1 MRVSQEKSKFFKKS
15 VEYLGFIVSCA
26 GLTTSPD
33 KIKAIEAFQPPTS
46 LYSLRSFMGPC
57 SYYRCFIKSFAT
69 IARPL
74 TEILKGENGKVSANQ
89 SRKIKIELSPKQV
102 ESFEKLKKIL
112 ASEDVVLA
120 YPDFNKPFDLTTD
133 ASAHGLGAVL
143 SQENRPITRIS
154 RTIRDNDMLFA
165 TNERELLA
173 IVWALKNLRNYLY
186 GVRKLNIYTD
196 HQPLTYAVS
205 EKIQMP

>member
-46 LYSLRSFMGPC
+46 LYSLRSFMGVC
-57 SYYRCFIKSFAT
+57 SYYMCFIKSFAT

-74 TEILKGENGKVSANQ
+74 TEILKGVNVKVSANQ

-102 ESFEKLKKIL
+102 ESFEK
-112 ASEDVVLA
+112 
-120 YPDFNKPFDLTTD
+120 F
-133 ASAHGLGAVL
+133 
-143 SQENRPITRIS
+143 
-154 RTIRDNDMLFA
+154 
-165 TNERELLA
+165 
-173 IVWALKNLRNYLY
+173 KNL
-186 GVRKLNIYTD
+186 
-196 HQPLTYAVS
+196 
-205 EKIQMP
+205 

>member
-1 MRVSQEKSKFFKKS
+1 
-15 VEYLGFIVSCA
+15 
-26 GLTTSPD
+26 
-33 KIKAIEAFQPPTS
+33 
-46 LYSLRSFMGPC
+46 
-57 SYYRCFIKSFAT
+57 
-69 IARPL
+69 
-74 TEILKGENGKVSANQ
+74 
-89 SRKIKIELSPKQV
+89 
-102 ESFEKLKKIL
+102 
-112 ASEDVVLA
+112 VVLA